1 MHWDH
6 AELQAA
12 QRGAPVRIAA
22 ALQRRWS
29 RSVGLRVRGGAEPQ
43 SPARLLPQRSEP
55 DQREAAGK
63 ICTRSTHADT
73 RRTFNS
79 GELSSFI
86 KTVTVFSSL
95 SPLFLKNKTFS
106 YAVKN
111 KIKTILFIVYE
122 AR

>member
-29 RSVGLRVRGGAEPQ
+29 RSVGLRIRGGAEPQ

-73 RRTFNS
+73 RRFLL
-79 GELSSFI
+79 LSRPLLF
-86 KTVTVFSSL
+86 F
-95 SPLFLKNKTFS
+95 PLFLPFFKKKNKKTFS